1 VNFNNTSLLNVTLI
15 LAYVTVHLWHFT

>member
-1 VNFNNTSLLNVTLI
+1 VNFNNTSLLHVTLI